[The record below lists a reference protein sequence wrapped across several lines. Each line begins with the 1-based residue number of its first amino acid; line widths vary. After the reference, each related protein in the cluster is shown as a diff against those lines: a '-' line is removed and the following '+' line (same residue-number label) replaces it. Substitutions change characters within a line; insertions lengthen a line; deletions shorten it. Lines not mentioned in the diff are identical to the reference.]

1 MNDYCGLS
9 LDEVRALSPDLSK
22 LRRVEIDNHTWI
34 FIDTNRDPKEAK
46 RKYIKELKFWR
57 TKHDD
62 DYDY

>member
-1 MNDYCGLS
+1 MTDYCGLS
-9 LDEVRALSPDLSK
+9 LDEVRALSRDLSK

-34 FIDTNRDPKEAK
+34 FIDPNRDPKEAK

-62 DYDY
+62 NY

>member
-1 MNDYCGLS
+1 MTDYCGLS

-34 FIDTNRDPKEAK
+34 FIDLNRDPKEAK

-57 TKHDD
+57 EKHDD
-62 DYDY
+62 DY